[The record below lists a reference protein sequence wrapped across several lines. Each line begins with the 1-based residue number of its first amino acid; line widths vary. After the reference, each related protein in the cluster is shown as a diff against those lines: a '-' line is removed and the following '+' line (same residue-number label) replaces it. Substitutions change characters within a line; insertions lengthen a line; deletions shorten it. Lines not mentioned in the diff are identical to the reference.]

1 MYWWRSA
8 FNEVNYWVL
17 HTIKSNTRSPIQ
29 EAQKEV
35 MITLFVWLWKDK
47 WVSDEI
53 WLAAFD
59 LWLSIQGQQK
69 ATFYIKPIFMVI
81 KWVEYKF
88 RVAHLFGLSCKWMGK
103 LISWLK
109 LTCDVLYI
117 MSAGGGA
124 GARLEVEEKS
134 TFQVKM

>member
-1 MYWWRSA
+1 MEICLQWCKLLGSTY
-8 FNEVNYWVL
+8 YK
-17 HTIKSNTRSPIQ
+17 IQYQIPIQ

-59 LWLSIQGQQK
+59 LWMSIQGQQK

-81 KWVEYKF
+81 KWVEYKS
-88 RVAHLFGLSCKWMGK
+88 RVAHF
-103 LISWLK
+103 
-109 LTCDVLYI
+109 
-117 MSAGGGA
+117 
-124 GARLEVEEKS
+124 
-134 TFQVKM
+134 F

>member
-1 MYWWRSA
+1 M
-8 FNEVNYWVL
+8 
-17 HTIKSNTRSPIQ
+17 KSNTRSPIQ

-88 RVAHLFGLSCKWMGK
+88 RVAHF
-103 LISWLK
+103 
-109 LTCDVLYI
+109 
-117 MSAGGGA
+117 
-124 GARLEVEEKS
+124 
-134 TFQVKM
+134 FF

>member
-1 MYWWRSA
+1 
-8 FNEVNYWVL
+8 
-17 HTIKSNTRSPIQ
+17 
-29 EAQKEV
+29 

-88 RVAHLFGLSCKWMGK
+88 RVSHFFLGFSSVNEWENYFL
-103 LISWLK
+103 
-109 LTCDVLYI
+109 LTQKFKTCVLY
-117 MSAGGGA
+117 MYHKKVN
-124 GARLEVEEKS
+124 VE
-134 TFQVKM
+134 